1 MLNDQNQREKTF
13 KKFSQRLSNKILLV
27 TRRKNTYKYNLT
39 RDCSASSYIHRMV
52 KKCWFFSFEL
62 YPLVDGLFS

>member
-52 KKCWFFSFEL
+52 KKC
-62 YPLVDGLFS
+62 